1 MKWSG
6 LEISARDRI
15 AHQDKT
21 YFGTPPLDPIPSQYA
36 CPLPSMIASGSE
48 VMVIPLPPITMGLK
62 VEELVKSKVVV
73 PAKVT
78 TVPALSFDR
87 SIELFVGA

>member
-1 MKWSG
+1 
-6 LEISARDRI
+6 
-15 AHQDKT
+15 
-21 YFGTPPLDPIPSQYA
+21 
-36 CPLPSMIASGSE
+36 MIAPGAE
-48 VMVIPLPPITMGLK
+48 VMVIPLPPMAIGLN

-87 SIELFVGA
+87 SMELFVGAWMS